1 MNTKKKHVLA
11 AAAAAAA
18 FAVACGPVYA
28 KASASAEITKLSFT
42 LYDLDPHDGITPGI
56 SFTYGESYVGVRID
70 DYASGLF
77 PYDYKSGSSA
87 FDPVSAAVGTPHG
100 AAMAEVTGGGTMDSA
115 SANASGW
122 ITGGGGVNNRFQA
135 YAYPTAPQFV
145 LTPWTAIRFDAEGT
159 ADAQTTIGTLDEG
172 SHYEYADAYAAL
184 QFGVNFDGG
193 YEYHYSERIASAS
206 YSGTWDPDLGKW
218 VYVGDSQHSSGA
230 FSLSFANLSAG
241 EATGWF
247 GAYAYAYGVSPYAVP
262 EPATGALM
270 LGGLALLGSLAWR
283 RRSVR

>member
-1 MNTKKKHVLA
+1 MNTKRHVLA
-11 AAAAAAA
+11 AAAGMAA

-42 LYDLDPHDGITPGI
+42 LYDLDPNDGITPGI
-56 SFTYGESYVGVRID
+56 SFTYGESSAYASID

-77 PYDYKSGSSA
+77 PWDSRSGSSA

-100 AAMAEVTGGGTMDSA
+100 AAMAEVAGGGTMDSV

-122 ITGGGGVNNRFQA
+122 ITGGGGVSNRFQA
-135 YAYPTAPQFV
+135 NAFPTAPQFV

-184 QFGVNFDGG
+184 RFGVNFDGG
-193 YEYHYSERIASAS
+193 WEYHYSERYAGAYYSAI
-206 YSGTWDPDLGKW
+206 WDPDLGKY
-218 VYVGDSQHSSGA
+218 VYGGDSGHSSGA

-247 GAYAYAYGVSPYAVP
+247 DAVAYVYGYSPYAVP

-270 LGGLALLGSLAWR
+270 LAGLALLGSLAWR
-283 RRSVR
+283 RRSAR